1 LIEQIE
7 ENKIILNVN
16 SEKGGLLVLSEIYY
30 KPGWKA
36 FVDDVETAIYQT
48 NHVLRSLVI
57 SSGNHHVIMK
67 YDDQKWK
74 WIRLISRISFF
85 GTLVGLLFL
94 NRDSLLRIIKK

>member
-1 LIEQIE
+1 
-7 ENKIILNVN
+7 
-16 SEKGGLLVLSEIYY
+16 
-30 KPGWKA
+30 
-36 FVDDVETAIYQT
+36 VDDVETAIYQT